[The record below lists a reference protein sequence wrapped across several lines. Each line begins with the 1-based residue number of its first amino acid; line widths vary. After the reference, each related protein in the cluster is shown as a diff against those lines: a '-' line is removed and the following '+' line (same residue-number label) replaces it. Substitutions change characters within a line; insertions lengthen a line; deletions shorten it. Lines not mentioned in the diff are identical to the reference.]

1 MTEQQKEAML
11 DALAERFISRKF
23 LAWLTATG
31 LMVFGT
37 ALTSG
42 DWVTI
47 TGVYIGSQ
55 GVIDA
60 ISQLKGHK

>member
-1 MTEQQKEAML
+1 MSKEQKQ
-11 DALAERFISRKF
+11 ALIDNLSERLISRKF

-37 ALTSG
+37 SLTSG

-60 ISQLKGHK
+60 ITQLKGNK

>member
-1 MTEQQKEAML
+1 MTEKQKQ
-11 DALAERFISRKF
+11 ALIDNLSERLISRKF

-37 ALTSG
+37 SLTSG

-60 ISQLKGHK
+60 ITQLKGNK